1 MYKNKIM
8 VKKMQ
13 LYQNGDKN
21 HYLTKTVKN
30 TKWSFKMCFKNTITL
45 YNCKNLLES
54 KIEVL

>member
-1 MYKNKIM
+1 M

-45 YNCKNLLES
+45 RL
-54 KIEVL
+54 V